1 MEWNGMEWNGMEW
14 NGMEWAILIASSNKG
29 RKVFAYFAAFGSAFL
44 GFKN

>member
-29 RKVFAYFAAFGSAFL
+29 RMAISQV
-44 GFKN
+44 NC